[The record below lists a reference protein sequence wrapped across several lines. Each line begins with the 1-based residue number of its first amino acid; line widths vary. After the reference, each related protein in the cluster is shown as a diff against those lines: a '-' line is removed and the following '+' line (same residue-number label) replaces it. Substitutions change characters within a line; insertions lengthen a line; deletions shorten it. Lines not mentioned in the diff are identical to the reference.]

1 MEQNI
6 YDFFYSQMRKTYKC
20 NVCGSCFGRK
30 DVLTKHK
37 KTHEKENRKQKEG
50 KSSHQPP
57 PIKKQRMVIECVLIP
72 KHKYEQLEKDAT
84 KERKFTWSITIT
96 TATWW

>member
-1 MEQNI
+1 M
-6 YDFFYSQMRKTYKC
+6 
-20 NVCGSCFGRK
+20 
-30 DVLTKHK
+30 LTKHK

-57 PIKKQRMVIECVLIP
+57 PTKKQRMVTECVLIP

-84 KERKFTWSITIT
+84 KERSSLEPSLSQLPPDDKSYT
-96 TATWW
+96 TDNNGNQSQPHT